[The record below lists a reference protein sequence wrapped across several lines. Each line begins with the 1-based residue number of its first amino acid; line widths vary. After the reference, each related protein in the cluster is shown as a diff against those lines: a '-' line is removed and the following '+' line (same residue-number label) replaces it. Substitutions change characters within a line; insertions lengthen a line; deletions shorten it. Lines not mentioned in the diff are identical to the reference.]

1 MIVLKKLRDII
12 DYNLNILFVGY
23 NPSLRS
29 AELGHHFAGRGN
41 NFWRLLHRSDLTE
54 KLFNY
59 EEDKEL
65 LDLDYGITNIVDR
78 PTKAADEITKEE
90 YAEGKIKLRQKVE
103 KYRPLMVCHVGI
115 GVYRTYAG
123 KSKATWGPQEAQIVS
138 GVVDYI
144 VPNPSGLNRMP
155 VEEQLRHYREMK
167 QFLDNLVEKKKARHG
182 RIIAI
187 LKDTYPG
194 ATTALNFTNPFELL
208 IATMLS
214 AQSTDRQVNL
224 ITRDLFQKLKKPADY
239 ARLAPEELAE
249 KIKRVG
255 LFKNKSKNIVATC
268 QILTEKYHGQVPQTM
283 EELAALPGVGR
294 KTANVVLA
302 NAFHQPAIA
311 VDTHVFRV
319 ANRLGLAN
327 SRDALGTERDL
338 MKNIPR
344 EQWSDAH
351 HWLIYHGRNI
361 CAARNPKCGECPVA
375 ELCESWE

>member
-1 MIVLKKLRDII
+1 MKKLKDII
-12 DYNLNILFVGY
+12 GYNLNILFVGY

-41 NFWRLLHRSDLTE
+41 NFWRLLYRSGLTGELFKFEQDRDLL
-54 KLFNY
+54 KLGC
-59 EEDKEL
+59 
-65 LDLDYGITNIVDR
+65 GITNIVDR

-90 YAEGKIKLRQKVE
+90 YAGGKIKLRKKVE
-103 KYRPLMVCHVGI
+103 KYRPLVVCHVGI

-123 KSKATWGPQEAQIVS
+123 KSKATWGPQETQIVS

-144 VPNPSGLNRMP
+144 VPNPSGLNRMSA
-155 VEEQLRHYREMK
+155 EEQLTHYRKLQEFMAGLLK
-167 QFLDNLVEKKKARHG
+167 GKSVHYNQ
-182 RIIAI
+182 IIKI
-187 LKDTYPG
+187 LQDTYPG

-224 ITRDLFQKLKKPADY
+224 ITRDLFEELKTPSDY
-239 ARLAPEELAE
+239 ARLTPEELAE

-255 LFKNKSKNIVATC
+255 LYKNKSKNIVATC
-268 QILTEKYHGQVPQTM
+268 LILMEKYHGQVPQTM
-283 EELAALPGVGR
+283 EELSALPGVGR
-294 KTANVVLA
+294 KTANVVLS

-327 SRDALGTERDL
+327 SNDVEVTERDL

-344 EQWSDAH
+344 HLWNDAH

-361 CAARNPKCGECPVA
+361 CTARKPKCGECPVA
-375 ELCESWE
+375 ELCFSKQ